1 VQEPCGCRPAEPAA
15 DYHDPSLG
23 LALRDERDRQT
34 GGQNV
39 PAPDHFRAAHH
50 AAMALSSSVSK
61 PLVIRPITVDGR
73 APERNAINASVMSFA
88 SRPAIGEADP

>member
-1 VQEPCGCRPAEPAA
+1 
-15 DYHDPSLG
+15 
-23 LALRDERDRQT
+23 
-34 GGQNV
+34 
-39 PAPDHFRAAHH
+39 
-50 AAMALSSSVSK
+50 VSK